1 MGQVVGELASADDAM
16 RASMDPGT
24 REVIRSVTVEVP
36 SPPSLMRCSW
46 CHPVRRKGWFTQVSA
61 KLRPCAK
68 PAGSWRATQ
77 LRPPGR
83 SKVVVPSRRLLASE
97 RRRMPP
103 RVWLGYQSDGAPV
116 AYFENRNEA
125 EVSFSVSQVISVQGT
140 RVEEEEVLGPAI
152 PAVKMTCHDR
162 KLDRVF
168 CAFIDEVRERIVRGA
183 GALEVIQMSASE
195 WRSLL
200 QVASAP
206 LSENTAAGIF
216 GELRFLESAVI
227 ELGANA
233 VEMWQRSPQEVHDF
247 IGPHARVEV
256 KASTFQT
263 RSAVTVHGLH
273 QLELPVT
280 GTLTLAV
287 VEVQRHGSESID
299 DVVARLRESGVG
311 GEILTEKLRDSGY
324 VIGMPGSEES
334 LVRSPFLSAFGR
346 SRQTQL
352 C

>member
-1 MGQVVGELASADDAM
+1 MRPASNILAEAQT
-16 RASMDPGT
+16 G
-24 REVIRSVTVEVP
+24 
-36 SPPSLMRCSW
+36 
-46 CHPVRRKGWFTQVSA
+46 GA
-61 KLRPCAK
+61 KLTDNEA
-68 PAGSWRATQ
+68 S
-77 LRPPGR
+77 
-83 SKVVVPSRRLLASE
+83 VVLASE
-97 RRRMPP
+97 DASP

-140 RVEEEEVLGPAI
+140 RVEEEDALGPAI

-206 LSENTAAGIF
+206 LSENAAAGIF

-324 VIGMPGSEES
+324 VIGMPGSES
-334 LVRSPFLSAFGR
+334 LLFDLRSWRFWEITADSAVLNRSAITAETADAVASLSYSLNLSALGESAETFDFQRFNGDWT
-346 SRQTQL
+346 S
-352 C
+352 